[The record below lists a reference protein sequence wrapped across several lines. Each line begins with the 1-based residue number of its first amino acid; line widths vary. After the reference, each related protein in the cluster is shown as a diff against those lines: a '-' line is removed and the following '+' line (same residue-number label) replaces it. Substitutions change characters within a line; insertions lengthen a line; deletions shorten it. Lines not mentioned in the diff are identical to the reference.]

1 MSAPRVLVVG
11 DVMLD
16 RYWHGDVTRISPEAP
31 VPVVKVTRVE
41 DRLGGAANVAAN
53 VVALGGEAILI
64 GIVGLD
70 RDGDALE
77 ALAKDRGIYPSLVFL
92 EGFATSIKSRVLAQR
107 QQMIRMDVEGD
118 PSAAAVAAVGQ
129 SVQKALDRC
138 DVVILSDYGKG
149 ALRDCQALIQMA
161 RKAGKP
167 VLVDPK
173 GKDWEKYRGATL
185 IKPNLAEIKA
195 VLGPFGSEKVG
206 GLRRGLDIDA
216 VLVTCGDAGMSMFWD
231 GETIDLPTNAR
242 EVFDVTGAGDTVIA
256 AMAVAHGRAQGWR
269 VDMRFASAAAGIV
282 VGKVGTATATAAEV
296 SACMN

>member
-1 MSAPRVLVVG
+1 MTRVLVVG

-53 VVALGGEAILI
+53 VVALGGEAILV

-70 RDGDALE
+70 RNGDALE

-92 EGFATSIKSRVLAQR
+92 EGFDTSIKSRVLAQR

-118 PSAAAVAAVGQ
+118 PSDAAVAAVGQ

-173 GKDWEKYRGATL
+173 GTDWEKYRGATL
-185 IKPNLAEIKA
+185 IKPNLAELEA
-195 VLGPFGSEKVG
+195 VIGEVSFGPVASLCGYLQVEA
-206 GLRRGLDIDA
+206 I
-216 VLVTCGDAGMSMFWD
+216 LVTSGGAGMTLYLDDDSIHQPAD
-231 GETIDLPTNAR
+231 AR
-242 EVFDVTGAGDTVIA
+242 AVFDVTGAGDTVIA
-256 AMAVAHGRAQGWR
+256 AMAVALGRGQGWQD
-269 VDMRFASAAAGIV
+269 DMRFASAAAGIV